1 MVILAAVGV
10 VLLGW
15 LALTFNRF
23 IRLRQLMREAW
34 SGIEV
39 QLKRRHDLVPQ
50 LVDAV
55 KGYRDYEQRLLEHIT
70 ELRARCPTIQQ
81 VKPRGEAET
90 ELSRDLRSFLA
101 IAEAYPDLK
110 ANEQFL
116 NLQRTLAATEDDI
129 QLARRY
135 YNGTVRDFNIQ
146 VESFP
151 SLLVAQAWGFPLADY
166 FELESATEGS
176 VPTVQL

>member
-1 MVILAAVGV
+1 MILGAIGV

-23 IRLRQLMREAW
+23 IRLRQLLREAW

-39 QLKRRHDLVPQ
+39 QLKRRHDLIPQ
-50 LVDAV
+50 LVEAV

-70 ELRARCPTIQQ
+70 ELRARCLSIEQI
-81 VKPRGEAET
+81 KPRGEAET
-90 ELSRDLRSFLA
+90 ELSHELKSFLA

-116 NLQRTLAATEDDI
+116 NLQRTLASVEDDI

-135 YNGTVRDFNIQ
+135 YNGTVRDFNVE

-151 SLLVAQAWGFPLADY
+151 SLLVAKAWGFRLADY

-176 VPTVQL
+176 VPTVKL